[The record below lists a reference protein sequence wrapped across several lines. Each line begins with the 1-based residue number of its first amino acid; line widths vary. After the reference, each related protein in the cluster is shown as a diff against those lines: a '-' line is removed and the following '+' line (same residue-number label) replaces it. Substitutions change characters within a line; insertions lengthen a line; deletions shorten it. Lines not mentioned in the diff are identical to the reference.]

1 MRRRTITLST
11 IILAAALGWLAAAP
25 AGHGQDP
32 PPDVFAEA
40 LGQANLRH
48 GPGIEYPL
56 VGEISAGERYR
67 VLARHSQVPWL
78 QLAIP
83 AIAGAAWVYADL
95 VTITGDL
102 AQVPASNDFPPVE
115 TPHALVTP
123 VRDVP
128 PDPTATALL
137 PTATP
142 TAAGPVATTLGDA
155 NVRFGPGTEYPAIVE
170 VPAGTRFRVV
180 ELHTLVPWVR
190 VSLADAADTVVETG
204 WIFREIVEIEGD
216 ISQVPMTNAI
226 QFGYPTLTP
235 TPQTVIVNGAPWRD
249 AAAAS
254 GELAE
259 TLGKA
264 LHEYLLQ
271 EGYAP
276 YTDQF
281 GSVFV
286 LDLATGDTFTLND
299 GVAFSGMSLT
309 KIPILVTYFQRHDGP
324 LTADEAFLVADTM
337 MCSENITTNQLL
349 EQIGDGDPYRGA
361 QRVTALMQ
369 SLDLRGTFIL
379 RTYVIREDE
388 PTIDVGTITTGA
400 DQSSARPDRY
410 NQMLPRDL
418 GWLLAGI
425 YQCAANETGL
435 LMERYPNDFDA
446 HECRQMLYAM
456 DANVI
461 NVFTEAGVPPGTP
474 VLHKHG
480 WIEDSHG
487 DAAIVL
493 GADTAYVF
501 VAALY
506 GEDWLE
512 FEFSSP
518 VMAELSRLV
527 WNALNP
533 SAPVDATDIGT
544 VPDVCDPRSDPV
556 MTALLSD
563 SLPMIER

>member
-1 MRRRTITLST
+1 MQRRTITLST
-11 IILAAALGWLAAAP
+11 IILAAVVGWLAAAP
-25 AGHGQDP
+25 AGHGQGP
-32 PPDVFAEA
+32 LPEVFAEA
-40 LGQANLRH
+40 IGQANLRQ

-56 VGEISAGERYR
+56 VGEISAGTRYR

-78 QLAIP
+78 QLDVP
-83 AIAGAAWVYADL
+83 AITGEAWVYADL

-102 AQVPASNDFPPVE
+102 AQVPTSNDFPPVE

-123 VRDVP
+123 VRDAP
-128 PDPTATALL
+128 PDPTATTLL

-190 VSLADAADTVVETG
+190 VALADAADAVVETG

-216 ISQVPMTNAI
+216 TSQVPMTNAI

-264 LHEYLLQ
+264 MHEYLLQ

-349 EQIGDGDPYRGA
+349 DQIGDGDPYRGA
-361 QRVTALMQ
+361 QRVTAFMQ

-379 RTYVIREDE
+379 RPYVIREDE

-518 VMAELSRLV
+518 VIAELSRMA

-533 SAPVDATDIGT
+533 SAPVAATDIGV
-544 VPDVCDPRSDPV
+544 VPDLCDPRSDPV

-563 SLPMIER
+563 SLPMIGR

>member
-1 MRRRTITLST
+1 MQRRAITLST
-11 IILAAALGWLAAAP
+11 IILAAVVGWLAAAP
-25 AGHGQDP
+25 AGHGQGP
-32 PPDVFAEA
+32 LPEVFAEA
-40 LGQANLRH
+40 IGQANLRQ

-56 VGEISAGERYR
+56 VGEIGAGARYR

-78 QLAIP
+78 QLDVP
-83 AIAGAAWVYADL
+83 AIAGAVWVYADL

-123 VRDVP
+123 VQDVSP
-128 PDPTATALL
+128 EPTVTALL

-155 NVRFGPGTEYPAIVE
+155 NVRFGPGTEYPAIIE

-190 VSLADAADTVVETG
+190 VALADAADAVVETG

-249 AAAAS
+249 AAAAP

-264 LHEYLLQ
+264 MHEYLLQ

-286 LDLATGDTFTLND
+286 LDLTTGDTFTLND

-349 EQIGDGDPYRGA
+349 DQIGDGDPYRGA

-379 RTYVIREDE
+379 RPYVIRDDE

-400 DQSSARPDRY
+400 DQSSARPDRF

-493 GADTAYVF
+493 GPDTAYVF

-518 VMAELSRLV
+518 VMAELSRMA

-533 SAPVDATDIGT
+533 SAPVDATDIGV
-544 VPDVCDPRSDPV
+544 VPDLCDPRSDPV

-563 SLPMIER
+563 SLPMIGR